1 MLAKGIYG
9 FNFRKDMMPVS
20 VASVNTKTGIIDIN
34 ETVWN
39 TLPANVKFF
48 VLLHEYAHI
57 EYQTTSELKADE
69 MALMLFEKQG
79 YTEREAINT
88 LISLLPFTTYEHF
101 KRVSNLERISLSD
114 DNQIT

>member
-9 FNFRKDMMPVS
+9 FRFRKDMMPVS

-34 ETVWN
+34 EVIWKS
-39 TLPANVKFF
+39 LPPNVKFF

-57 EYQTTSELKADE
+57 QYQTTSELKADE
-69 MALMLFEKQG
+69 IALMLFKQNG

-101 KRVSNLERISLSD
+101 KRVSELERISLSD
-114 DNQIT
+114 DNKIL